1 MLRQDIFSRDNTLW
15 AQGLSI
21 LGIMLM
27 HYVMQLDSYPRVLN
41 IIGSIGVAAFLFTSG
56 FGINESYKHN
66 GLGGFWRK
74 RVLRVILP
82 CWIVFLFRL
91 PFADSTL

>member
-41 IIGSIGVAAFLFTSG
+41 IIGSIGPVIAAFSVSSISTRGTFA
-56 FGINESYKHN
+56 IN
-66 GLGGFWRK
+66 
-74 RVLRVILP
+74 VLTRPIP
-82 CWIVFLFRL
+82 
-91 PFADSTL
+91 T